1 MKELDELTQQI
12 LNCSRCPL
20 REDATAPVPGLYI
33 PNSKYFLLG
42 QCPGKSEDKYGA
54 PFIGQSGKR
63 LNKLLEVAG
72 IDINQCSLD
81 NVVKCHPP
89 RATGQKKDRDPR
101 KAEIKACLYWLHR
114 AIALVKPEYII
125 TLGAIP
131 LKLFCPYGIRAV
143 HGTSFVIDLP
153 DLGEENVLRD

>member
-1 MKELDELTQQI
+1 MTLANLKELTEAIIQ
-12 LNCSRCPL
+12 CSRCSL
-20 REDATAPVPGLYI
+20 REEATAPVPGLYV

-42 QCPGKSEDKYGA
+42 QCPGKQEDKYGV

-81 NVVKCHPP
+81 NVVRCHPP
-89 RATGQKKDRDPR
+89 RAAGQSKDRDPR
-101 KAEIKACLYWLHR
+101 KKEIRACMCWLYQALR
-114 AIALVKPEYII
+114 LVKPEFII

-131 LKLFCPYGIRAV
+131 LSLFCPYGIKAV
-143 HGTSFVIDLP
+143 HGTSFEVELP
-153 DLGEENVLRD
+153 EKEEV

>member
-1 MKELDELTQQI
+1 VTKLDELTQQI

-20 REDATAPVPGLYI
+20 RQEATAPVPGLYV

-42 QCPGKSEDKYGA
+42 QCPGKQEDKYGT

-72 IDINQCSLD
+72 IDINECSLD
-81 NVVKCHPP
+81 NVVRCHPP
-89 RATGQKKDRDPR
+89 NNRDPR
-101 KAEIKACLYWLHR
+101 KAEIKACLYWLYR

-131 LKLFCPYGIRAV
+131 LKLFSPYGIRSM
-143 HGTSFVIDLP
+143 HGTSFEVDLP
-153 DLGEENVLRD
+153 EDEEVSDIR